1 MRELG
6 NALFAIKILNV
17 FTIIFVILK
26 ITGVTVWSWFW
37 VLLPTLVYYVLFA
50 VFVISAYVIAKV
62 DEIRFVK
69 DIGKNKGDK
78 GQ

>member
-26 ITGVTVWSWFW
+26 VTGVIAWSWFW
-37 VLLPTLVYYVLFA
+37 VLFPTLTYYVLFA
-50 VFVISAYVIAKV
+50 IFVISAYVIAKV
-62 DEIRFVK
+62 DEIRFMK